1 MDRKDLSVLSVMDN
15 VEDGGND
22 GQERRLVKG
31 AAVLNPRPI
40 LQDST
45 DRVEEVAN
53 IEQAVNEVEQQIQD
67 LFIGGDLDG
76 LERRVYAYVSNARV
90 HGIKGSIHLHSD
102 EINPRTT
109 DSEKVYDPRS
119 HKRRNMAEHRSGIND
134 DERRQQAEDRIMAID
149 KELAKDTFNVAVAI
163 KEMVDDQTPDMLM
176 HCARMY

>member
-1 MDRKDLSVLSVMDN
+1 MDN
-15 VEDGGND
+15 AENGGND

-31 AAVLNPRPI
+31 AAALNPRPI

-53 IEQAVNEVEQQIQD
+53 IEQAVNEVEHQIQD

-102 EINPRTT
+102 ETNPRTT
-109 DSEKVYDPRS
+109 DSEKVHDPRNL
-119 HKRRNMAEHRSGIND
+119 KRRNMVEHRSGMD
-134 DERRQQAEDRIMAID
+134 DARRQQIEERIMAID
-149 KELAKDTFNVAVAI
+149 EELGKDSFNVAVAI

-176 HCARMY
+176 HCARMF